1 MPEMKIEDAAIRDA
15 VVTAIAAQVLQTIDS
30 AHRDTILRQ
39 AIETALKSW
48 DFSSAVQKA
57 VATQAAETATRLCA
71 TEEWGLRI
79 EATIKDAFETYLRAL
94 KENLTRNLP
103 R

>member
-1 MPEMKIEDAAIRDA
+1 MRRPY
-15 VVTAIAAQVLQTIDS
+15 
-30 AHRDTILRQ
+30 
-39 AIETALKSW
+39 
-48 DFSSAVQKA
+48 
-57 VATQAAETATRLCA
+57 